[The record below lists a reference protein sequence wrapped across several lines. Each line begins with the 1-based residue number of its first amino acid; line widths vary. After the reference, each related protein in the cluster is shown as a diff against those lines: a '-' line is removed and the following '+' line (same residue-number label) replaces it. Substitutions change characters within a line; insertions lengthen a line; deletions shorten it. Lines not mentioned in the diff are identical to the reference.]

1 LKLTVERFF
10 GVSVHFN
17 SNYKF
22 TLINKTMK
30 RSKDILK
37 RIPNTNA
44 LRKAGLSESEIAE
57 LTELKADYES
67 QD

>member
-1 LKLTVERFF
+1 
-10 GVSVHFN
+10 
-17 SNYKF
+17 
-22 TLINKTMK
+22 MK

-37 RIPNTNA
+37 RIPNTKA
-44 LRKAGLSESEIAE
+44 LRSAGLSESEIAE

>member
-1 LKLTVERFF
+1 
-10 GVSVHFN
+10 
-17 SNYKF
+17 
-22 TLINKTMK
+22 MK

-44 LRKAGLSESEIAE
+44 LKKAGLSESEIAE

-67 QD
+67 QDKSFKEAC